1 MTDDDSVHDR
11 RFSMAS
17 CFISFLALSALFFG
31 CAGRVFGLRV
41 RFLRVERA
49 FPEANERRRDKRT
62 LPMGAEVVE

>member
-1 MTDDDSVHDR
+1 
-11 RFSMAS
+11 MAS